1 MAPRSLRGPLQRLLV
16 GPRRTALRVGVP
28 SVLLVAVVTAV
39 STALILDS
47 NSGGGVFFP
56 LDAVLVAVV
65 ASTLYAARYR
75 AAVVCV
81 AIGVAALAGSSV
93 GFHSLNG
100 DEAVL
105 RTLAR
110 FVADAEPV
118 AIGALFGAVGGAVG
132 GVFGYGYRAWRQRA
146 A

>member
-1 MAPRSLRGPLQRLLV
+1 MASRSLRDPLQRLLV
-16 GPRRTALRVGVP
+16 GPRRTALRVGAP
-28 SVLLVAVVTAV
+28 AVVTVATATAI
-39 STALILDS
+39 STTLILDS

-56 LDAVLVAVV
+56 LHAVLLAVV

-75 AAVVCV
+75 ASLVCV

-93 GFHSLNG
+93 GFHALHG

-105 RTLAR
+105 
-110 FVADAEPV
+110 VALVHFFGDSEPV
-118 AIGALFGAVGGAVG
+118 VIGALFGAVGGAVG
-132 GVFGYGYRAWRQRA
+132 GVLGYGYRVWRQRA